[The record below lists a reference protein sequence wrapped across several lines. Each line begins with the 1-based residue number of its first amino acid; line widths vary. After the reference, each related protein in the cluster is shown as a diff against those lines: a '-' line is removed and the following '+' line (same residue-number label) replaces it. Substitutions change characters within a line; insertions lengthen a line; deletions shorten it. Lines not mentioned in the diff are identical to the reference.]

1 MEPVVH
7 TEPHKQVETRRIEV
21 SVKTLLLLPCI
32 VAGCFVIVKLL
43 PIVLVVVMA
52 LLLVGTLNP
61 AVRWLEQHHWKRN
74 TAVMVVFGAMA
85 IAVIG
90 LCVLTVAPFVSQVES
105 LVEHE
110 PELRGKL
117 ADALAKSSF
126 TAGYADKLRHFQ
138 WGDLAQS
145 SALSVLTASTHV
157 FGAIAYGVS
166 AVFLALYIML
176 DRHRLLGGL
185 FALTPRAYHLRLGR
199 VLLNLETIVGG
210 YIRGQALTCALV
222 AIFTLIV
229 LTVCSVP
236 NPLALAMLAGVVDLL
251 PYIGAALAVGPAALT
266 AATQGIPTMLIVA
279 GLLLAYQE
287 FESRIIVPRVYGRVL
302 RLPSSI
308 VLVALLAGGVLMGI
322 LGALLALPAAA
333 ALRMLLLSFRS
344 ALPGECVDDE
354 RWRERDERE
363 EREYFEASREAPAEQ
378 AARLALQIAF
388 ERLRQEG
395 ELALEVPMTFGI
407 ARAGKHAMARAPH

>member
-1 MEPVVH
+1 
-7 TEPHKQVETRRIEV
+7 
-21 SVKTLLLLPCI
+21 
-32 VAGCFVIVKLL
+32 
-43 PIVLVVVMA
+43 
-52 LLLVGTLNP
+52 
-61 AVRWLEQHHWKRN
+61 VRWLEQHHWKRN
-74 TAVMVVFGAMA
+74 RAVTVVFVAVA

-90 LCVLTVAPFVSQVES
+90 LCVLTVAPFVSQVQS
-105 LVEHE
+105 LVQHE
-110 PELRGKL
+110 PELRDKL
-117 ADALAKSSF
+117 ADALAKSRV

-138 WGDLAQS
+138 WGELAQN

-157 FGAIAYGVS
+157 FGAIAYAVS

-176 DRHRLLGGL
+176 DRDRLLGGL

-222 AIFTLIV
+222 AVFTLVV

-266 AATQGIPTMLIVA
+266 AATQGIPTTLIVA

-378 AARLALQIAF
+378 AARLALDISF

-407 ARAGKHAMARAPH
+407 ARAGKHAMARSPH

>member
-1 MEPVVH
+1 ME
-7 TEPHKQVETRRIEV
+7 QVPLSDPDHRLETRRIEV
-21 SVKTLLLLPCI
+21 SAKTLLLLPCI
-32 VAGCFVIVKLL
+32 AAGCFVLVKLL
-43 PIVLVVVMA
+43 PIVLVIIMA
-52 LLLVGTLNP
+52 LLFVGTLNP

-74 TAVMVVFGAMA
+74 RAVMAVFVAVA
-85 IAVIG
+85 IATIG
-90 LCVLTVAPFVSQVES
+90 LCVLTVAPFVSQVQS
-105 LVEHE
+105 LIQHE

-117 ADALAKSSF
+117 ADALAKSSV
-126 TAGYADKLRHFQ
+126 TSGYADKVRQFQ
-138 WGDLAQS
+138 WGELAQS

-157 FGAIAYGVS
+157 FGALAYAVS

-176 DRHRLLGGL
+176 DRDRLVGGL

-222 AIFTLIV
+222 AVFTLIV
-229 LTVCSVP
+229 LTACSVP

-266 AATQGIPTMLIVA
+266 AATKGVPTMLIVS

-308 VLVALLAGGVLMGI
+308 VLVSLLAGGVLMGI

-354 RWRERDERE
+354 HWRERDERE
-363 EREYFEASREAPAEQ
+363 EREYFEASRDAPAEQ
-378 AARLALQIAF
+378 AAKLALQISFA
-388 ERLRQEG
+388 RLRQEG

-407 ARAGKHAMARAPH
+407 PRAGKHAMARTPH

>member
-1 MEPVVH
+1 MEPADPLERDEH
-7 TEPHKQVETRRIEV
+7 VETRRVEV
-21 SVKTLLLLPCI
+21 SVKTLLLVPCI
-32 VAGCFVIVKLL
+32 AAGCFVLWKLL
-43 PIVLVVVMA
+43 PVVLVVIMA

-61 AVRWLEQHHWKRN
+61 AVRWLEQRGWKRGV
-74 TAVMVVFGAMA
+74 AVMVVFGTVA
-85 IAVIG
+85 ITLIG
-90 LCVLTVAPFVSQVES
+90 LCVLTIAPFVSQVKS

-110 PELRGKL
+110 PELRDKL
-117 ADALAKSSF
+117 ADTLAKTSF
-126 TAGYADKLRHFQ
+126 TSGFADKLRHFE
-138 WGDLAQS
+138 WGQLAET

-157 FGAIAYGVS
+157 FEAIAYAVS

-176 DRHRLLGGL
+176 DRDRLLGGL

-229 LTVCSVP
+229 LTACSVP

-266 AATQGIPTMLIVA
+266 AATKGIPTMLIVA

-287 FESRIIVPRVYGRVL
+287 FESRVIVPRVYGRVL
-302 RLPSSI
+302 RLPSSV
-308 VLVALLAGGVLMGI
+308 VLFALLAGGVLMGI

-363 EREYFEASREAPAEQ
+363 EHEYFEASRDAPAEQ
-378 AARLALQIAF
+378 AAMLALKISF

-395 ELALEVPMTFGI
+395 ELALEMPMTFGI
-407 ARAGKHAMARAPH
+407 ARAGKHAMARSPH